1 METIQE
7 SPEECTTIYDLD
19 ELREQTDYPVRAI
32 CQAIKSVIEPM
43 ISDRKRLAQV
53 YLGVE
58 EIVKDVEVHGSE
70 SDPRLVIVCRQLGG
84 VAIETIDK
92 PKTESEHNGFGR
104 LIIDEVFGDNYSEVI
119 DDDNVFRGYLY
130 IDHDKE
136 SALQYPQIENAA

>member
-1 METIQE
+1 METIQK
-7 SPEECTTIYDLD
+7 PIEERIIYDLD
-19 ELREQTDYPVRAI
+19 ELKGQTDYPVRAV

-84 VAIETIDK
+84 IAIETIDK
-92 PKTESEHNGFGR
+92 PKLDSEHNGFGR
-104 LIIDEVFGDNYSEVI
+104 LIIDEVFGDNYSELI
-119 DDDNVFRGYLY
+119 DENNIFRGYLY
-130 IDHDKE
+130 INHDE
-136 SALQYPQIENAA
+136 ELALQYSQIEHAA

>member
-1 METIQE
+1 METIQK
-7 SPEECTTIYDLD
+7 PIEERIIYDLD
-19 ELREQTDYPVRAI
+19 ELKEQTDYPVRAV

-58 EIVKDVEVHGSE
+58 EMVKDVEVHGSE

-92 PKTESEHNGFGR
+92 PKPESVHNGFGR
-104 LIIDEVFGDNYSEVI
+104 LIIDEVFGDNYSELI
-119 DDDNVFRGYLY
+119 DENNIFRGYLY
-130 IDHDKE
+130 INHDEE
-136 SALQYPQIENAA
+136 SALQYSQIEHAA